1 MPVTHCN
8 FFVFVP
14 RAFSWTVLV
23 VLLV

>member
-1 MPVTHCN
+1 VTHCN